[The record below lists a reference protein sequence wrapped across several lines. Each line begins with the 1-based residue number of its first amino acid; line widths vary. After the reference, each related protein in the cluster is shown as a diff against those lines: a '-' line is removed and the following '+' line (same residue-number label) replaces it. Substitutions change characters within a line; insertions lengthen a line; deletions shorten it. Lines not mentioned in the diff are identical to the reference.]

1 MAIQDLIIRTRIIWI
16 AAVLW
21 YSPCSLSEE
30 DSFETLDALLEAQFQ
45 YTDETLEADYQALD
59 AALKKAYKRFKNEI
73 EDVWG
78 EGEVVLPEKSTW
90 VDYSPNRKLRRRF
103 DFEKGFVQIER
114 IFKEDSE
121 LDNVTREIQL
131 AVQAAAADTGADLS
145 RKDTLWQYA
154 SQDLQNRAVTIE
166 NTVDTSQRPVMA
178 DLLDIPESAAVLTV
192 LKKTTKPMQQSL
204 GLSPQ
209 QENPAVQTSSDT
221 DKQANRPEM
230 TATVIAMANEQKKI
244 MVTIPLRQNY
254 LSSAAA
260 AYQPKVLIEAARQ
273 SLPPSLLYAIMET
286 ESHFNPR
293 ARSHIPAFGLMQ
305 LVPAS
310 GGVDAYQHLYGEK
323 LVLGPDYFYNADQN
337 VELGAA
343 YLNLLDTRY
352 LKSISNSL
360 SRTYCVI
367 AAYNTGPGNVAR
379 AFVDSKSVLVA
390 SREINKLTPEV
401 VFEQLVQRLPYKET
415 RHYLQKVISAQ
426 KKYQEMDQ
434 LVRL

>member
-1 MAIQDLIIRTRIIWI
+1 
-16 AAVLW
+16 
-21 YSPCSLSEE
+21 LSEE
-30 DSFETLDALLEAQFQ
+30 DGFEALDALLEAQFQ
-45 YTDETLEADYQALD
+45 YTDDTLEADYQALD
-59 AALKKAYKRFKNEI
+59 AALKNAHQRFRNEI
-73 EDVWG
+73 EGVWG
-78 EGEVVLPEKSTW
+78 EGEVVLPGKSAW
-90 VDYSPNRKLRRRF
+90 VDYSLNRKLRRRF

-121 LDNVTREIQL
+121 LDNVTREIQA
-131 AVQAAAADTGADLS
+131 AVQAAVVDTGADLS
-145 RKDTLWQYA
+145 SKDTLWQYA
-154 SQDLQNRAVTIE
+154 SQDLQLRAVTVE
-166 NTVDTSQRPVMA
+166 NPVDTSQIPIMA
-178 DLLDIPESAAVLTV
+178 DLLDVPESAAVLNV
-192 LKKTTKPMQQSL
+192 LKKAMGPVRQSL
-204 GLSPQ
+204 ELSPQ
-209 QENPAVQTSSDT
+209 QAPPSVQTGSVT
-221 DKQANRPEM
+221 DKQAIRPEM
-230 TATVIAMANEQKKI
+230 TATLIALANDQKKI
-244 MVTIPLRQNY
+244 IVTIPLRHDY

-260 AYQPKVLIEAARQ
+260 AYQSKVLTEAVRQ
-273 SLPPSLLYAIMET
+273 GLPPSLLYAIMET

-293 ARSHIPAFGLMQ
+293 ARSHVPAFGLMQ

-343 YLNLLDTRY
+343 YLNLLNTRY
-352 LKSISNSL
+352 LKRISNSL

-390 SREINKLTPEV
+390 AEKINKLTPEA

-415 RHYLQKVISAQ
+415 RHYLQKVTSAQ

-434 LVRL
+434 LVR

>member
-1 MAIQDLIIRTRIIWI
+1 MAIQDLIFRAWFIWF
-16 AAVLW
+16 ATVLC
-21 YSPCSLSEE
+21 YSPCGLAEE
-30 DSFETLDALLEAQFQ
+30 DGFEALDALLEAQFQ
-45 YTDETLEADYQALD
+45 YTDDTLEADYQALD
-59 AALKKAYKRFKNEI
+59 AALKKAHQRFRNEI
-73 EDVWG
+73 EGVWG
-78 EGEVVLPEKSTW
+78 EGEVVLPGKSAW
-90 VDYSPNRKLRRRF
+90 VDYSLNRKLRRSF

-121 LDNVTREIQL
+121 LDSVTREIQ
-131 AVQAAAADTGADLS
+131 AAIHAAAVDTGADLS
-145 RKDTLWQYA
+145 SKDTLWQYA
-154 SQDLQNRAVTIE
+154 SQDLHNRAVTIE
-166 NTVDTSQRPVMA
+166 NPVDTSQRPVMA
-178 DLLDIPESAAVLTV
+178 DLLDIPESAVVLNV
-192 LKKTTKPMQQSL
+192 LKNATKPMQQSF

-221 DKQANRPEM
+221 DKQAHRPEM
-230 TATVIAMANEQKKI
+230 TAMVIAMANDQKKI
-244 MVTIPLRQNY
+244 MVTIPMRQNY

-343 YLNLLDTRY
+343 YLNLLNTRY
-352 LKSISNSL
+352 LKRIRNSL
-360 SRTYCVI
+360 SRIYCVI

-390 SREINKLTPEV
+390 AEKINKLTPEA